1 MPRTVSHDYLLIA
14 APPLVPLAALAEALA
29 PLRLGVVT
37 IVPPTEDPEQA
48 RLAGRARVALGRLA
62 IRETLGRVE
71 VTALAEQHTRAVL
84 HGLAPEALARLVAGL
99 DGPQQQLVRA
109 GTLSLDMHITLVEPD
124 IQWGLLWIGACL
136 EALAARW
143 NAVIFDPAAQR
154 CQTATQV
161 AQVREKSAIA
171 QIALHNEAWGPEAR
185 WLHTHGL
192 QKFGQPELEVVA
204 VPQTL
209 LTEGVA
215 LLRLVAESLATQ
227 PVGEAPALR
236 AGMEVDC
243 GEAGMLLT
251 RNATSDRD
259 HQAPVGRLRLV
270 TAPAPGAE
278 IGQDA
283 TRALI
288 AAAQHATL
296 AALAA
301 RDTATATRT
310 VERILAA
317 APDDPDA
324 LALQARV
331 ALASGQ
337 PQAALE
343 IGAFLASRLPTDG
356 RGPYFSGMAL
366 LALGR
371 LPEALGALTQATMRD
386 PDNPDPF
393 EARARLNERLGHL
406 HDAAS
411 DRARARML
419 RA

>member
-1 MPRTVSHDYLLIA
+1 MPRTISQDFLLIA
-14 APPLVPLAALAEALA
+14 APPLVPLEALAEALA
-29 PLRLGVVT
+29 PLRLGVVS
-37 IVPPTEDPEQA
+37 IVPPMEDPEQA
-48 RLAGRARVALGRLA
+48 RLAGKARVALGRLA

-71 VTALAEQHTRAVL
+71 VTGLAEQHTRAVL
-84 HGLAPEALARLVAGL
+84 HGLAPEALIRLVAGL
-99 DGPQQQLVRA
+99 DGPQQQIVRA
-109 GTLSLDMHITLVEPD
+109 GTISLDLHITLIEPD

-136 EALAARW
+136 EALAACW

-154 CQTATQV
+154 CQMAMQV
-161 AQVREKSAIA
+161 AQMREKDAIA

-192 QKFGQPELEVVA
+192 QKFGQPELELVA
-204 VPQTL
+204 VPQSL
-209 LTEGVA
+209 VTEGVA
-215 LLRLVAESLATQ
+215 LLRMVAESLAAQ
-227 PVGEAPALR
+227 PIGEAPALR

-243 GEAGMLLT
+243 GDAGMLLT

-259 HQAPVGRLRLV
+259 HQAAYGRLRLV

-278 IGQDA
+278 MRQDA
-283 TRALI
+283 TPSLI
-288 AAAQHATL
+288 AAAQHTTL

-301 RDTATATRT
+301 RDVALATRT
-310 VERILAA
+310 VDRILAA
-317 APDDPDA
+317 APDDPDV

-331 ALASGQ
+331 ALARGQ
-337 PQAALE
+337 PQEALE
-343 IGAFLASRLPTDG
+343 IGAFLTSRLPADG
-356 RGPYFSGMAL
+356 RGPYIAGMAL
-366 LALGR
+366 VALGR
-371 LPEALGALTQATMRD
+371 LPEALGALTQAATRD

-393 EARARLNERLGHL
+393 EARARLNERLGRL